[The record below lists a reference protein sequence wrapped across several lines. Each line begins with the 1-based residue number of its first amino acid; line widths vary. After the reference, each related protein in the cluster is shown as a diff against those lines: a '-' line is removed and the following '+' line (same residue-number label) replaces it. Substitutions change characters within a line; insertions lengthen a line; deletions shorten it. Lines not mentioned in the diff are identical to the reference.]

1 MTVAPKDTDLI
12 LPLLDAEWA
21 RIDLMLVLAEAM
33 RTGVDLPE
41 SFSDE
46 FDSQAKSV
54 ETARAAGSWTGLTT
68 IAPRDALDELKQIDL
83 DLLALAVAPVARPA
97 LGPRIHSLQ
106 PQIGGA
112 FPGLPL
118 VQEMLMLKAAGDVD
132 LLFQR
137 LSPTAPMVAAGL
149 LRVEGSTPYQ
159 VLRPGARVIRAILN
173 RDAELA
179 PPPGANLSNQRGK
192 WTELILPPQ
201 ALSQLRDFTAWV
213 HHNDRIGSEWG
224 GKTMHGPLALF
235 SGASGT
241 GKTFAASVV
250 ATALSERT
258 SEPWALYTLDLGRIM
273 SKYVGET
280 EANLNALLESLDGR
294 RAILQIDEADGL
306 LGKRGEVS
314 DARDRYANLEVSHML
329 SRFERHNGPVILT
342 TNLRS
347 NVDSA
352 FLRRFQLIVDFPAP
366 DAAARAELW
375 RILIPANAPRADR
388 LDVLAVGDAVRL
400 SGGSIANAAHYAA
413 VLAAEDE
420 TPIDLPHIARAVR
433 AELMKDG
440 RQVRK
445 SEIGF
450 LCDHLSEDW
459 T

>member
-1 MTVAPKDTDLI
+1 MTVAPKETDLA
-12 LPLLDAEWA
+12 PALLDPEWA
-21 RIDLMLVLAEAM
+21 RIEQMLVLAEAM
-33 RTGVDLPE
+33 RTGVELPD
-41 SFSDE
+41 SYSSG
-46 FDSQAKSV
+46 FDALARSV
-54 ETARAAGSWTGLTT
+54 ESARAAGAWSRLTEVT
-68 IAPRDALDELKQIDL
+68 ARGMLDEMKQIDL
-83 DLLALAVAPVARPA
+83 DLLALALAPVARPA
-97 LGPRIHSLQ
+97 LAPRLHSLQ
-106 PQIGGA
+106 PQVGSA
-112 FPGLPL
+112 FAGLPL
-118 VQEMLMLKAAGDVD
+118 VQELLMLNGAADVA

-137 LSPTAPMVAAGL
+137 LAPTAPLVASGM
-149 LRVEGSTPYQ
+149 LRVEGATPYQ
-159 VLRPGARVIRAILN
+159 VLRPGARVIRAILD

-179 PPPGANLSNQRGK
+179 PPPGADLSSQRGD
-192 WTELILPPQ
+192 WDELILPPQ
-201 ALSQLRDFTAWV
+201 AMSQLRDFTAWV
-213 HHNDRIGSEWG
+213 HHGDRIGTDWG
-224 GKTMHGPLALF
+224 GRRMHGPLALF

-250 ATALSERT
+250 AGALSAR
-258 SEPWALYTLDLGRIM
+258 SGEPWALYTLDLGRIM

-280 EANLNALLESLDGR
+280 EANLNALLDSLDGR

-329 SRFERHNGPVILT
+329 SRFERHGGPVILT

-366 DAAARAELW
+366 DAPARATLW
-375 RILIPANAPRADR
+375 GLLLPSRAPRAAR
-388 LDVLAVGDAVRL
+388 LDLAAIAEAVRL

-413 VLAAEDE
+413 VLAAEED
-420 TPIDLPHIARAVR
+420 TAIDLPHIARAVR

-445 SEIGF
+445 TEIGF
-450 LCDHLSEDW
+450 LCDHLTEDW

>member
-1 MTVAPKDTDLI
+1 MTLALEDPHVSQ
-12 LPLLDAEWA
+12 PLLDAEWA
-21 RIDLMLVLAEAM
+21 RIDLMLALAEAM
-33 RTGVDLPE
+33 RTGVELPE
-41 SFSDE
+41 SFSAE
-46 FDSQAKSV
+46 FDARSASV
-54 ETARAAGSWTGLTT
+54 AASRAGGAWSPLTT
-68 IAPRDALDELKQIDL
+68 VAPREALDQLTQLDL
-83 DLLALAVAPVARPA
+83 DLLALAIAPVARPV

-106 PQIGGA
+106 PQIGSP

-118 VQEMLMLKAAGDVD
+118 AQEVLMLHDGLDID
-132 LLFQR
+132 LLFR
-137 LSPTAPMVAAGL
+137 RVSATAPMVASGV

-159 VLRPGARVIRAILN
+159 VLRPGARCIRAMLQ

-179 PPPGANLSNQRGK
+179 PPPGADLSTQRGR
-192 WTELILPPQ
+192 WEDLILPQ
-201 ALSQLRDFTAWV
+201 RALSQLQDFTAWV
-213 HHNDRIGSEWG
+213 HHSERISREWG
-224 GKTMHGPLALF
+224 GKPMHGPLALF

-250 ATALSERT
+250 ASALSERT
-258 SEPWALYTLDLGRIM
+258 GEPWALYTLDLGRIM

-280 EANLNALLESLDGR
+280 ESNLNALLESLDGR

-306 LGKRGEVS
+306 LGKRGDVS

-329 SRFERHNGPVILT
+329 SRFERHSGPVILT

-366 DAAARAELW
+366 DGAARADLW
-375 RILIPANAPRADR
+375 RVLIPATAPRAER
-388 LDVLAVGDAVRL
+388 LLVPAIGQAVRL

-413 VLAAEDE
+413 VLAAEDD
-420 TPIDLPHIARAVR
+420 TPIDLPHVARAVR

-440 RQVRK
+440 RQVRR